1 MQDLYTILNE
11 NKGHMGKKITVGEG
25 HTESIKTDRRNGKQ
39 TTVQHGVEIRPVM
52 DGFHNETLRDK
63 FYFGRDFVT
72 LFKDDLYYLITDKK
86 DPLSLWEF
94 RVFFY
99 LCSTLDRGNI
109 TITNAEAIA
118 EDLNMR
124 RESISRTLTK
134 LKKRNLV
141 IEQKLPYQRGE
152 GPRTKL
158 YAVNIAQLNYNV
170 VFNGQIK
177 DYKKV
182 RFNHPQLTTTD
193 GETLLNPH
201 AEAQRQKL
209 LREQQERESLFPE
222 FFQEEEEVSPDVQD
236 PHADPDTG
244 EVLQ

>member
-1 MQDLYTILNE
+1 
-11 NKGHMGKKITVGEG
+11 MGKKITVGEG

-182 RFNHPQLTTTD
+182 RFDHPQLTTTD

-201 AEAQRQKL
+201 AEAHRQKL
-209 LREQQERESLFPE
+209 LREQRQRESLFPDWE
-222 FFQEEEEVSPDVQD
+222 DASDAGPWPEDVAASPEVQD
-236 PHADPDTG
+236 PPADPDTG
-244 EVLQ
+244 EISQ